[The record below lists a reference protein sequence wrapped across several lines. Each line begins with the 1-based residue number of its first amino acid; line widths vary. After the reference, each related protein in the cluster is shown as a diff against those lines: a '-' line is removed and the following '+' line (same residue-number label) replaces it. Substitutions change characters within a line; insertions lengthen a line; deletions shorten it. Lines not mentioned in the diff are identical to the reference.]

1 MSTMVYIYAVI
12 AYFESLRAVDVI
24 WQNKRHIDLILI
36 ELHMPIMDGYEF
48 LQFLHEE
55 QINVPLISM

>member
-1 MSTMVYIYAVI
+1 MMVYICAVI
-12 AYFESLRAVDVI
+12 AYSESLCVVDVK
-24 WQNKRHIDLILI
+24 WRSKMHIDLILI
-36 ELHMPIMDGYEF
+36 KLHMPIMNGYEF

>member
-1 MSTMVYIYAVI
+1 MSMMVYICAVI
-12 AYFESLRAVDVI
+12 AYSESLSVVDVK
-24 WQNKRHIDLILI
+24 WRSKMHIDLILI

-55 QINVPLISM
+55 QINVPLFSM